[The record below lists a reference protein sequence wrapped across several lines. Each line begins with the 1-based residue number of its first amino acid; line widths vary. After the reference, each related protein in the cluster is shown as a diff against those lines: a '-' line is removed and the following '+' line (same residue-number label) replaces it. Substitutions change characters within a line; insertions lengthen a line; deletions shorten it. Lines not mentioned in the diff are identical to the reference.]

1 VYGDQDQIIP
11 PQLQQAEAQA
21 LNAQLTVIPGAS
33 HLALV
38 TQPNAVANVIIDAAS
53 KTGNL

>member
-1 VYGDQDQIIP
+1 VYGDQDQIVP
-11 PQLQQAEAQA
+11 PQLQQAKAQA
-21 LNAQLTVIPGAS
+21 LNAQLTVIAGAN

-38 TQPNAVANVIIDAAS
+38 TQPSAVANVIIDAAS